1 MFSVSVGS
9 GIRPH
14 PMNAEIEDHMFV
26 LLDETPFMPM
36 AADADISIEIA
47 DLEEVVITEGESG
60 KTVGKGEDFEGKK
73 ITEVT
78 GKKGWR
84 VKFGQSGEKVLA
96 SSITFEGSIIFTTLV
111 PKVLSEGELISV
123 CAAPS
128 TQGRLYAM
136 DLLTGEARMDL
147 DDNESTNDND
157 VFVTISASEIPGTPQ
172 RVFNSLN
179 CVNGSCTHDVD
190 VRIGKK
196 STEAGTT
203 NVEAI
208 ESVYWNSPD
217 PYQ

>member
-1 MFSVSVGS
+1 
-9 GIRPH
+9 
-14 PMNAEIEDHMFV
+14 
-26 LLDETPFMPM
+26 
-36 AADADISIEIA
+36 
-47 DLEEVVITEGESG
+47 
-60 KTVGKGEDFEGKK
+60 
-73 ITEVT
+73 
-78 GKKGWR
+78 
-84 VKFGQSGEKVLA
+84 
-96 SSITFEGSIIFTTLV
+96 
-111 PKVLSEGELISV
+111 
-123 CAAPS
+123 
-128 TQGRLYAM
+128 M
-136 DLLTGEARMDL
+136 DLLTGEASMDL
-147 DDNESTNDND
+147 DESGDAPNDND